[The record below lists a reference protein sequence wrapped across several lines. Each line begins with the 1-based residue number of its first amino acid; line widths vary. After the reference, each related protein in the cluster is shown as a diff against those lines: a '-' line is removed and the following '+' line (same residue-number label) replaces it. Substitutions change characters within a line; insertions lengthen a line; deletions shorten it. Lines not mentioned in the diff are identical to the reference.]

1 VRWRDR
7 RIKHGSWG
15 AGAGMGELRSLA
27 RLAAVQVFPNH
38 SIAVGF
44 NRPHFGKDLGLP
56 RPTIQVFFPTN
67 LTRSSQE
74 HIECMEKPKNAI
86 IRFHIQ
92 LKPPPSPYHSLTLS
106 LSLSLPPSIYEGCAH
121 THISALFE
129 FYIRFHSLVLVLLY
143 FKKMKPALIL
153 SLEK

>member
-106 LSLSLPPSIYEGCAH
+106 LSL
-121 THISALFE
+121 LFE